1 MQQNNEEIVKLKE
14 TLSELQI
21 KYEGMKMQKS
31 AETFLRSKD
40 SYLMEDMM
48 QLIDQFATGN
58 VDLKFYQRIFL
69 AIFPNNRFLR
79 IGGRFRNKR
88 VIN

>member
-1 MQQNNEEIVKLKE
+1 MEQNKEEIVKLKE
-14 TLSELQI
+14 TLSELQV

-31 AETFLRSKD
+31 AETFLRNKD

-58 VDLKFYQRIFL
+58 VDLKFYQRIRD
-69 AIFPNNRFLR
+69 AYQRSIKDR
-79 IGGRFRNKR
+79 
-88 VIN
+88 

>member
-1 MQQNNEEIVKLKE
+1 MEQNNEEIVKLKE
-14 TLSELQI
+14 TLSELQT

-40 SYLMEDMM
+40 SYLMDEMM

-58 VDLKFYQRIFL
+58 VDLKFYQRIRD
-69 AIFPNNRFLR
+69 AYQRSIKDR
-79 IGGRFRNKR
+79 
-88 VIN
+88 